1 MYFKYVFQ
9 LLVFQLL
16 HNTARYGMCDIEVL
30 RRIPAVK
37 GERGAL
43 ESM

>member
-16 HNTARYGMCDIEVL
+16 HNTACRTQQQQQQQQ
-30 RRIPAVK
+30 RRSVQLIVQ
-37 GERGAL
+37 L
-43 ESM
+43 C

>member
-16 HNTARYGMCDIEVL
+16 HEPVGLYGLSICAKSMNEFAVTGNQEV
-30 RRIPAVK
+30 IC
-37 GERGAL
+37 
-43 ESM
+43 